1 MQSLI
6 NKPHNS
12 GNGTAILASEKGF
25 LLIVSAL
32 AIIVFLALGFLALNM
47 SGRDIGISARVVGE
61 KKAFSA
67 CQSGLHRMVITF
79 DPENLASSSV
89 SDVQVDAAND
99 PTSLYSI
106 GTPSR
111 PTSGPGMLPLA
122 GYAIG
127 GGQVWGQTRYDVT
140 VTGTNTSYGT
150 RMSVSAG
157 VGYGPIEI
165 TTISR

>member
-1 MQSLI
+1 MQST
-6 NKPHNS
+6 NEPHRAGNS
-12 GNGTAILASEKGF
+12 MTILSSEKGF
-25 LLIVSAL
+25 VLIVAVL
-32 AIIVFLALGFLALNM
+32 ATIVFLALGFMALNM
-47 SGRDIGISARVVGE
+47 SGRDIGISSRVVGE

-67 CQSGLHRMVITF
+67 CQSGIHRMVITF
-79 DPENLASSSV
+79 DPENLTSSAV
-89 SDVQVDAAND
+89 TDVQVDATND
-99 PTSLYSI
+99 PASLYSI

-127 GGQVWGQTRYDVT
+127 GGQVWGQTRYTVT
-140 VTGTNTSYGT
+140 VTGRNTNYGT
-150 RMSVSAG
+150 RMSVSGG